1 MQSLHRAP
9 LFFRFCLPILPFEEA
24 TFARGGGCVIRR
36 LVLRG
41 RCTLSPLPTGGN
53 DAFSWRSREFGRKV
67 SPVLGPRRGIL
78 TAPETFRRSRP
89 RRRFPRYRV
98 VFESSGYRFTEWT
111 AYSGK
116 IVPHRG
122 CTSAKKYEMLFF
134 ERIFLCS
141 LDFYFFLF
149 LNKHVVICI
158 VYTWK

>member
-1 MQSLHRAP
+1 MQSLHRVP
-9 LFFRFCLPILPFEEA
+9 LFFRFCLPI
-24 TFARGGGCVIRR
+24 RRSDIRGGGGCVIRR

-41 RCTLSPLPTGGN
+41 RCTFSPLPTGGN

-122 CTSAKKYEMLFF
+122 CTSAKKYEMFF

-141 LDFYFFLF
+141 LDFLFFF
-149 LNKHVVICI
+149 FSFPK
-158 VYTWK
+158 

>member
-1 MQSLHRAP
+1 MQSLHRVP
-9 LFFRFCLPILPFEEA
+9 LFFRFCLPI
-24 TFARGGGCVIRR
+24 RRSDIRGGGGCVIRR

-116 IVPHRG
+116 IVPHQWLYFGEEVWNVLR
-122 CTSAKKYEMLFF
+122 TDLFMLAWFSFF
-134 ERIFLCS
+134 
-141 LDFYFFLF
+141 FFSF
-149 LNKHVVICI
+149 SK
-158 VYTWK
+158 